1 MSGGV
6 EDFDIGRTANMSFD
20 FIVGHVYKVTAEWYE
35 DQDAR
40 IEDGSPCAEITHAEF
55 CFPGTC
61 MKSCLDEWMS
71 FDLERHERRTL
82 RRMNANFFDVQDP
95 EV

>member
-1 MSGGV
+1 
-6 EDFDIGRTANMSFD
+6 
-20 FIVGHVYKVTAEWYE
+20 
-35 DQDAR
+35 
-40 IEDGSPCAEITHAEF
+40 
-55 CFPGTC
+55 

-71 FDLERHERRTL
+71 SDLERHERASL